1 MGKEFSDME
10 KQISDTFVKRI
21 DEYMSKNHMRT
32 DREIYE
38 RAEIEQA
45 RFSQLRNHKALP
57 TVCELSKI
65 AKALNVSTDYLI
77 DPNCESGGREKNV
90 KEITYYDLLK
100 LIVELD
106 INKQIRWVTS
116 ENNIYDTREFYCI
129 ALSDEQNFEIDS
141 FMQWKLKEWHDLSR
155 VYLSSEYYVSCY
167 SKPLETLKNVFLASV
182 TNTVAIY
189 KEHTPNDEDLPFGK
203 PER

>member
-57 TVCELSKI
+57 TVYELSKI

-77 DPNCESGGREKNV
+77 DPNCEGGRQEKNV

-100 LIVELD
+100 FIVELD

-116 ENNIYDTREFYCI
+116 ENNIYDTREFYSI
-129 ALSDEQNFEIDS
+129 ALSDEHNFEIDS
-141 FMQWKLKEWHDLSR
+141 FMQMKLKEWHDLSR
-155 VYLSSEYYVSCY
+155 VYLSSEYYGSCY
-167 SKPLETLKNVFLASV
+167 SKSLETLKNVFLASV
-182 TNTVAIY
+182 IKTVAIY
-189 KEHTPNDEDLPFGK
+189 TEHTPNGEDLPFGM